1 MSTFGSSLL
10 KRSATTGSN
19 EPAPKLG
26 KRMPI
31 PLMALDLEKIE
42 VGTKV
47 ESGSQ
52 GDRFVRMT
60 YDGGRLEIALKTLPD
75 WSRAPFAAGPP
86 KTSDGNPLGTAWG
99 MAIELSLAEYEKW
112 SAFEAHVVK
121 KLQPMRNE
129 LFPADAK
136 KKGKAGLDEN
146 FFQLKYNSRLTAANP
161 EKGYAPNLRIFIETD
176 ETRQM
181 PKIQK
186 MHLLEGNKCTRP
198 VKGDVN
204 DLVAKSAVVTTI
216 SLVRGVYAGQTGLG
230 CKFAG
235 TAIDILTNLQ
245 QTNAPE
251 NDYSGVEFI
260 DQETPVDAPAASAGN
275 EGPRTRARAARRRR
289 TRRRRASLGGWAT
302 ATEPAGRTLSLE
314 DCSI

>member
-10 KRSATTGSN
+10 KRSATTASN

-26 KRMPI
+26 KRTPV
-31 PLMALDLEKIE
+31 PLMEMDLEKIE

-60 YDGGRLEIALKTLPD
+60 YDGGRLEIALKKLPD

-99 MAIELSLAEYEKW
+99 MAIELTLPEYEKW
-112 SAFEAHVVK
+112 AAFEAHVVK

-161 EKGYAPNLRIFIETD
+161 EKSYAPNLRIFIETD

-204 DLVAKSAVVTTI
+204 DLIAKSAVAATI

-260 DQETPVDAPAASAGN
+260 DQDTPVDAPAASAGN
-275 EGPRTRARAARRRR
+275 EEDAGAGAGARSPVRSHSEE
-289 TRRRRASLGGWAT
+289 TGQFGGM
-302 ATEPAGRTLSLE
+302 G
-314 DCSI
+314 DGY

>member
-10 KRSATTGSN
+10 KRSATTASN

-26 KRMPI
+26 KRTPV
-31 PLMALDLEKIE
+31 PLMEMDLEKIE

-60 YDGGRLEIALKTLPD
+60 YDGGRLEIALKKLPD

-99 MAIELSLAEYEKW
+99 MAIELTLPEYEKW
-112 SAFEAHVVK
+112 AAFEAHVVK

-161 EKGYAPNLRIFIETD
+161 EKSYAPNLRIFIETD

-204 DLVAKSAVVTTI
+204 DLIAKSAVAATI

-275 EGPRTRARAARRRR
+275 EEDAGAGAGARSPAR
-289 TRRRRASLGGWAT
+289 SHSEEMGQFGGM
-302 ATEPAGRTLSLE
+302 G
-314 DCSI
+314 DGY